1 MFWLLG
7 SEMSE
12 IKRPVTLV
20 ACGIL
25 MKEDGG
31 FLMGSRPEGKPYAG
45 YWEFPG
51 GKLEFGESVHQAL
64 AREMREELGLMVKDS
79 APWVT
84 LEHDYPHAY
93 VRLHFVRSWDWMGIP
108 RCLEGQSAG
117 FFDKDH
123 LPDLVLPTDEPIRRF
138 MHLPLHWLR
147 LNATRQDW
155 ETRLRAAASRQA
167 QALMVEGDCVA
178 DFPAIKSLA
187 MELGI
192 QEVWVHVSANDAD
205 QACAHG
211 VFVHSAKELSLVKNE
226 RLAVPAL
233 PDYWGEF
240 EKAGALWAYS
250 TGVQVG
256 SSAWQKLFLANPMP
270 IYLSGVVLDD
280 EKPLRRH
287 GAQGWIENI

>member
-1 MFWLLG
+1 
-7 SEMSE
+7 MSE

-20 ACGIL
+20 ACGVL
-25 MKEDGG
+25 MKEDGT

-64 AREMREELGLMVKDS
+64 AREMREELGLQVLDS

-93 VRLHFVRSWDWMGIP
+93 VRLHFVRSWDWKGIP
-108 RCLEGQSAG
+108 RCLEGQSAD
-117 FFDKDH
+117 FFDKDR

-147 LNATRQDW
+147 LNADEASW
-155 ETRLRAAASRQA
+155 KERLERATSRHA
-167 QALMVEGDCVA
+167 QALMIEGECVSSF
-178 DFPAIKSLA
+178 DDIKA
-187 MELGI
+187 YATQMGI
-192 QEVWVHVSANDAD
+192 REVWVHVAASEVTQKKAD
-205 QACAHG
+205 G
-211 VFVHSAKELSLVKNE
+211 VFVRSADELSLVHHE

-233 PDYWGEF
+233 PDHWVEF
-240 EKAGALWAYS
+240 EKAAALWAYS
-250 TGVQVG
+250 TGIRVG

-270 IYLSGVVLDD
+270 IYLSDVVIDD
-280 EKPLRRH
+280 EMPLRRH
-287 GAQGWIENI
+287 GAQGWIETI

>member
-1 MFWLLG
+1 
-7 SEMSE
+7 
-12 IKRPVTLV
+12 
-20 ACGIL
+20 
-25 MKEDGG
+25 
-31 FLMGSRPEGKPYAG
+31 
-45 YWEFPG
+45 
-51 GKLEFGESVHQAL
+51 
-64 AREMREELGLMVKDS
+64 
-79 APWVT
+79 
-84 LEHDYPHAY
+84 
-93 VRLHFVRSWDWMGIP
+93 
-108 RCLEGQSAG
+108 
-117 FFDKDH
+117 
-123 LPDLVLPTDEPIRRF
+123 
-138 MHLPLHWLR
+138 
-147 LNATRQDW
+147 
-155 ETRLRAAASRQA
+155 
-167 QALMVEGDCVA
+167 MVEGDCVA

-205 QACAHG
+205 QASAHG
-211 VFVHSAKELSLVKNE
+211 VFVHSAEELSLVKNE